1 MPYGMP
7 GTQDAVETDP
17 PRILEIANHAI
28 VHTTAVWTLS
38 PTTLQARL
46 ARWRDRTNR
55 GFPMLVAGGGL
66 GFGSYGEFRPSEGSR
81 HTLEHSVYLHPEA
94 QVTAL
99 TAHAKRNAVH
109 VTIGGVMSGGIEAG
123 DTVSVAP
130 HKWAGFEAAGVPREV
145 GWKFDRWSDLLF
157 MAKPLSASA
166 PT

>member
-1 MPYGMP
+1 MERSMPYGTPVM
-7 GTQDAVETDP
+7 GDAVETDP

-38 PTTLQARL
+38 PTTLQARP

-55 GFPMLVAGGGL
+55 GFQVLVAGGGL

-81 HTLEHSVYLHPEA
+81 HTLEHSVYVHPEA

-109 VTIGGVMSGGIEAG
+109 VTSGGIEAG
-123 DTVSVAP
+123 APVSVAP
-130 HKWAGFEAAGVPREV
+130 HKWADFETAGVPREV